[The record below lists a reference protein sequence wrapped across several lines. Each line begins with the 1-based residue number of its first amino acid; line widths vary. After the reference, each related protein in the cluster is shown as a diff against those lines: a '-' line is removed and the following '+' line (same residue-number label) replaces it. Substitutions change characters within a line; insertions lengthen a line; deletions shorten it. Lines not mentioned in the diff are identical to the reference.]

1 LENVSELK
9 ETHTKKLENCE
20 LFFLLPAI
28 VLRQEKTQKKVVG
41 ELARYVNKTH
51 I

>member
-28 VLRQEKTQKKVVG
+28 VLRQEKTQKKSRWRASKVC
-41 ELARYVNKTH
+41 K
-51 I
+51 